1 MSPSPPAT
9 MRTELAATARFALP
23 LALAQIGTM
32 LMGVVDTAV
41 VSRFSASH
49 AAGTALGNSIAMG
62 ILVFGMGLSIA
73 LEPLMAQAFGARE
86 RGRAWGWWRT
96 GLRVS
101 LIAAIPL
108 SLIAIGIAWF
118 ADAFGVSPETRDHG
132 LHYLLARTP
141 GNLVFL
147 AWMAARSFLQSHQ
160 MTRPLLVASALA
172 NVFNLA
178 VDLALVDGL
187 VAWGATGAGLATS
200 VSTAVLVWS
209 LTRAIATHRPP
220 AGTPIPAGDIRLLV
234 KLGLPLGLQ
243 LAAEFLV
250 FSTCGIIATALGDI
264 EGNAHQ
270 IALNCTALTFM
281 GAVGISSA
289 TAARVGEAVGL
300 GRADLVKLR
309 SRAGFALT
317 MMVMGC
323 SAILFGFF
331 AAPIVSLFSPKEAAV
346 FVLAAELLGIGALF
360 QFFDGTQV
368 LISGALRGVGDIRFP
383 FIVTVL
389 GYWAV
394 GFPFSVILTFSFDQ
408 GAHGLWYGLTVG
420 LFAASIGL
428 TWRYL
433 HVERR
438 GVRRLELATTHAAAS
453 SEPEP
458 PPSGSTSSSQ
468 SISA

>member
-1 MSPSPPAT
+1 MMHQPTTLGSELKAT
-9 MRTELAATARFALP
+9 IRFATP

-62 ILVFGMGLSIA
+62 LLVFGMGLSIA

-101 LIAAIPL
+101 LIAAVPL
-108 SLIAIGIAWF
+108 SLLSIAIAMF
-118 ADAFGVSPETRDHG
+118 ADGFGVSPETRDHG
-132 LHYLLARTP
+132 VEYLLARTP

-160 MTRPLLVASALA
+160 MTRPLLIAAALA
-172 NVFNLA
+172 NVFNLLA
-178 VDLALVDGL
+178 DLALVDGI
-187 VAWGATGAGLATS
+187 VQWGAAGAGIATS
-200 VSTAVLVWS
+200 VSTIVLVLS
-209 LTRAIATHRPP
+209 LTRAISYVRPP
-220 AGTPIPAGDIRLLV
+220 PDTPIPPGDVRLLI

-243 LAAEFLV
+243 LAAEFIV
-250 FSTCGIIATALGDI
+250 FSTCGIIATSLGDI

-270 IALNCTALTFM
+270 IALHCTALTFM

-300 GRADLVKLR
+300 GRPELIKLR
-309 SRAGFALT
+309 SRAGFILT

-323 SAILFGFF
+323 SALIFGFF
-331 AAPIVSLFSPKEAAV
+331 AAPIVSIFDPKEV
-346 FVLAAELLGIGALF
+346 EVYLLAAELLGIGALF

-368 LISGALRGVGDIRFP
+368 LMSGALRGIGDIRFP
-383 FIVTVL
+383 FILTLV
-389 GYWAV
+389 GYWVV
-394 GFPFSVILTFSFDQ
+394 GFPVSVVLTYVFDL
-408 GAHGLWYGLTVG
+408 GAQGLWYGLTVG
-420 LFAASIGL
+420 LAAASVGL

-433 HVERR
+433 HIEKR
-438 GVRRLELATTHAAAS
+438 GVRRLQSGAPETT
-453 SEPEP
+453 
-458 PPSGSTSSSQ
+458 TR
-468 SISA
+468 